1 LDIEVPFEVL
11 CYWQLDLRSFNKNT
25 DFVEISI
32 SDSTISVRFIQ
43 MNDMI
48 FVIVYSIP
56 YTDGIPKL
64 RDYIGSLYTLNRSYI
79 KLQGNYVVVAYWQD
93 SENEMLFSLKWAT
106 QNANSD
112 SIKIFLIVGIFVP
125 CFVLCCCVICLYS
138 YYRRKIS
145 RRAQAQVHYQVM
157 NRTEQ
162 INDSYIEQQLPTKYF
177 LLQEKVI
184 CPICFDK

>member
-1 LDIEVPFEVL
+1 
-11 CYWQLDLRSFNKNT
+11 
-25 DFVEISI
+25 
-32 SDSTISVRFIQ
+32 
-43 MNDMI
+43 MI

-79 KLQGNYVVVAYWQD
+79 KLQGNYVVVAYWQN
-93 SENEMLFSLKWAT
+93 SGNEELFSLEWAT
-106 QNANSD
+106 QNSNSD
-112 SIKIFLIVGIFVP
+112 SIKIYLIVGIFVP
-125 CFVLCCCVICLYS
+125 CFVLCCCVLCLYS

-162 INDSYIEQQLPTKYF
+162 INESYIEQQLPAKYF
-177 LLQEKVI
+177 LLQEKVT